1 MLCFPQSARGAIC
14 FGFLASELADKPYID
29 YNIRSSSLSACQ
41 QARTTIFQGMCENP
55 RFSVWCHKAPQLIS
69 HIGKLTSHR
78 LYIRKTPCRRIIKIH
93 KIPSHT
99 EYFSKNLL
107 TDSDISAIIL
117 PTNAIEQKQVGMGSA
132 RRELPFGAR
141 QMRRAY

>member
-69 HIGKLTSHR
+69 HIGKLRSHR
-78 LYIRKTPCRRIIKIH
+78 LYYLYAAKTKN
-93 KIPSHT
+93 K
-99 EYFSKNLL
+99 EQLFSQLL
-107 TDSDISAIIL
+107 
-117 PTNAIEQKQVGMGSA
+117 
-132 RRELPFGAR
+132 FGAGGR
-141 QMRRAY
+141 GRTGTVKPHAPQTCASAYSATPASASLLYNIHFRLSIGFFKFF